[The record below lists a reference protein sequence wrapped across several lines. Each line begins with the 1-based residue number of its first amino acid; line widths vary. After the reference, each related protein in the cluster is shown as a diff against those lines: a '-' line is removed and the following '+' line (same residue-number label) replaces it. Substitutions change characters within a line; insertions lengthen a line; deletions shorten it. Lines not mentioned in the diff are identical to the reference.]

1 MTKLTA
7 STQATFCSTLVDE
20 WVVRAGLRHA
30 VICPG
35 SRSTPMALALAT
47 HELVRVH
54 VRLDERSAAFVA
66 LGIGLESGVPAVLLT
81 TSGTAAAEVHAA
93 VVEAH
98 QARVPMIV
106 CTADRPPELQ
116 GVGAPQTIMQQGL
129 YGAAVRAAFDAGVPD
144 ESTRAAWRSL
154 GARVFAEAT
163 GGVAG
168 PGPVHLNLPF
178 RDPLDGEPGE
188 LPPGRPD
195 GDLWHSA
202 VGGPADGGSDS
213 VLQLLADA
221 TRPLLVVGAR
231 CGDPELILAVAAQRG
246 WPVLADPRS
255 GCRQSGEPSRGTA
268 VVGAADSLL
277 RIPAFASSHR
287 PDLVIRLGEAW
298 ASKVVNGWLAETA
311 AAGAHHVLV
320 DPFGEWRDP
329 GHEVA
334 TIVHGDPSAVLGT
347 ILRAGVGASEGRAGG
362 PVDPTWASSW
372 RDAEELAQG
381 AIAAY
386 LARLADAASADE
398 LTEPLVARRLAAH
411 PGVRTLVVSS
421 SMPIRDVEWF
431 SASCTSY
438 PRVLANRG
446 ANGIDGVT
454 STTIG
459 VATSVA
465 RLGGDGT
472 VVGLL
477 GDLAFLH
484 DLTALVRPGSEGG
497 FGTGHPCG
505 LVVVDNGGGGIFSY
519 LAQARTVDSER
530 FEQLFGT
537 PQAADVAALARA
549 AGCSVSEVRKAS
561 ELDGALDGLIESSAR
576 GESPVLV
583 CKTDRARNVA
593 VHDELNE
600 AVAVAV
606 RSQA

>member
-20 WVVRAGLRHA
+20 WVRCAGVRHA

-47 HELVRVH
+47 HPWVRLH

-66 LGIGLESGVPAVLLT
+66 VGIGLESGIPAVLLT

-98 QARVPMIV
+98 QARVPLIV
-106 CTADRPPELQ
+106 CTADRPPELHA
-116 GVGAPQTIMQQGL
+116 VGAPQTIAQQGL

-144 ESTRAAWRSL
+144 ESTRATWRSL

-163 GGVAG
+163 ASLAG

-178 RDPLDGEPGE
+178 RDPLDGAPGE
-188 LPPGRPD
+188 LPAGRAEGAP
-195 GDLWHSA
+195 WHSLH
-202 VGGPADGGSDS
+202 GGTAEGGSL
-213 VLQLLADA
+213 VRLLPKAR
-221 TRPLLVVGAR
+221 RPLLVVGAR
-231 CGDPELILAVAAQRG
+231 CGEPELVLNVAAQRG

-255 GCRQSGEPSRGTA
+255 GCRLSGEAGLGAT

-277 RIPAFASSHR
+277 RIPEFAAAHR

-298 ASKVVNGWLAETA
+298 ASKVVNGWLSETA
-311 AAGAHHVLV
+311 DAGVHHVLV

-334 TIVHGDPSAVLGT
+334 TIVRGDPSAVLRTLFGE
-347 ILRAGVGASEGRAGG
+347 GVAMSEGWSGS
-362 PVDPTWASSW
+362 PVDPNWASSW
-372 RDAEELAQG
+372 RDAEERAQD
-381 AIAAY
+381 AIAAH
-386 LARLADAASADE
+386 LVLLADADEADE
-398 LTEPLVARRLAAH
+398 LTEPLIARRLVAHAA
-411 PGVRTLVVSS
+411 VRTLVVSS

-431 SASCTSY
+431 SASSASY

-446 ANGIDGVT
+446 ANGIDGMT

-459 VATSVA
+459 VATSLA
-465 RLGGDGT
+465 RPAGEET

-484 DLTALVRPGSEGG
+484 DLTALIRPASEGS

-505 LVVVDNGGGGIFSY
+505 LVVVDNKGGGIFSY
-519 LAQARTVDSER
+519 LPQAGTVATER

-561 ELDGALDGLIESSAR
+561 ELDGALDAFMERAAS
-576 GESPVLV
+576 GESAVLV
-583 CKTDRARNVA
+583 CHTDRVRNVA
-593 VHDELNE
+593 VHDELNQ
-600 AVAVAV
+600 AVAEALS
-606 RSQA
+606 SQA